1 MVNFLGVNKQERG
14 AKAPQSFRGI
24 KMAKKKQGYNARLDE
39 RLGMTAG
46 KKSTKKMSMAGRR
59 KVSKGARKPKGS
71 FGFAKKK

>member
-1 MVNFLGVNKQERG
+1 
-14 AKAPQSFRGI
+14 
-24 KMAKKKQGYNARLDE
+24 MANKKQGYNARLDE
-39 RLGMTAG
+39 RLGATAG

>member
-1 MVNFLGVNKQERG
+1 MVG
-14 AKAPQSFRGI
+14 AKAPSFLLIGGS

-39 RLGMTAG
+39 RLGMTRG

-59 KVSKGARKPKGS
+59 KVSRATRKPKGS